1 MGESLINLPTP
12 SNVNLQ
18 GQHTYI
24 DRTTLRQGIKDL
36 VFIGL
41 IRINQSQNSC
51 CMITVFTAAK
61 YEIEIECLA
70 SILISAF
77 SKRGQSFQYYM
88 QNISGMQE
96 KKQNPRVKFYTFL
109 SVTK

>member
-1 MGESLINLPTP
+1 
-12 SNVNLQ
+12 
-18 GQHTYI
+18 
-24 DRTTLRQGIKDL
+24 
-36 VFIGL
+36 
-41 IRINQSQNSC
+41 
-51 CMITVFTAAK
+51 MITVFTAAK